1 MNGKLLILMV
11 SFVAVTGLSGCASV
25 TCPAEFARP
34 KNRELFCGPGGSV
47 MSTGGET
54 YITPAQYQEWKRQT
68 TVPFVPPNAVPPAA
82 QPMAPLAPS
91 TGKLKAP
98 EEPAGLIEG

>member
-11 SFVAVTGLSGCASV
+11 SFTAVTGLSGCVSV

-34 KNRELFCGPGGSV
+34 QSRTLSCGQNGNV
-47 MSTGGET
+47 MSTGSEV

-68 TVPFVPPNAVPPAA
+68 TNTYSGPDSNTASTLAR
-82 QPMAPLAPS
+82 PLAP
-91 TGKLKAP
+91 
-98 EEPAGLIEG
+98 

>member
-11 SFVAVTGLSGCASV
+11 SFTAVTGMSGCVSV

-34 KNRELFCGPGGSV
+34 QSRTLSCGQNGNV
-47 MSTGGET
+47 MSTGSEV

-68 TVPFVPPNAVPPAA
+68 TNTYFAPDSNNAATLTR
-82 QPMAPLAPS
+82 PLAP
-91 TGKLKAP
+91 
-98 EEPAGLIEG
+98 